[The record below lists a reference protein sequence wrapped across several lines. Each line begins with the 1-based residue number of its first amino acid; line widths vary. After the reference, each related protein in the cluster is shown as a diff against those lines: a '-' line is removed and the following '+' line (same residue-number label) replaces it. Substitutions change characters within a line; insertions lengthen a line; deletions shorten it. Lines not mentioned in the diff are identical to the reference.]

1 MWGLPPGPYAD
12 SSAGHLPPRSG
23 GAAPRRVTPRPCRG
37 AATPRTILLAAGE
50 EGLSVMTR
58 RRVLGR
64 LSALAAGAVAA
75 VAGCGGPGGSAPP
88 PAPGVPPLRRVRYGR
103 QADQFGELHLPA
115 GADPVGV
122 VVVVHGG
129 YWRQPYGA
137 ELGRPLA
144 ADLANRGLAGW
155 NLEYRRVGGSGGW
168 PATFEDIAAGLDALA
183 GPVQQAAGGR
193 LQLDR
198 VVTLGHSAGG
208 HLAVWAAG
216 RHRVPPGAPGADP
229 AVCPIGAVSQAGLL
243 DLVAAARQGLG
254 GDAVPGL
261 LGGPP
266 DAVPGRYAAASPV
279 ALLPLGVPVVC
290 VHGTADHIV
299 PLRQS
304 ELYAMAAGR
313 AAELVA
319 IPGAGHFEL
328 IDPADP
334 AWAICRDAAV
344 RLLAESG

>member
-1 MWGLPPGPYAD
+1 
-12 SSAGHLPPRSG
+12 
-23 GAAPRRVTPRPCRG
+23 
-37 AATPRTILLAAGE
+37 
-50 EGLSVMTR
+50 MTR

-64 LSALAAGAVAA
+64 LSALATGAVSA
-75 VAGCGGPGGSAPP
+75 VAGCGGPGGVAPP
-88 PAPGVPPLRRVRYGR
+88 PGPGVPPGRVRYGM

-129 YWRQPYGA
+129 YWRQAYGA

-144 ADLANRGLAGW
+144 VDLANRGLAAW
-155 NLEYRRVGGSGGW
+155 NLEYRRVGGAGGW

-193 LQLDR
+193 LELDR
-198 VVTLGHSAGG
+198 VVTVGHSAGG
-208 HLAVWAAG
+208 HLAVWAAA
-216 RHRVPPGAPGADP
+216 RHRLPSGAPGTDP
-229 AVCPIGAVSQAGLL
+229 AVRPIGAVSQAGLL
-243 DLVAAARQGLG
+243 DLVVAARQGLG
-254 GDAVPGL
+254 GDAVLDL

-266 DAVPGRYAAASPV
+266 DAVPDRYAAAAPV

-290 VHGTADHIV
+290 VHGTADDIV

-304 ELYAMAAGR
+304 ERYVAAAGR
-313 AAELVA
+313 AAELVT

-344 RLLAESG
+344 RLLAGA

>member
-1 MWGLPPGPYAD
+1 
-12 SSAGHLPPRSG
+12 
-23 GAAPRRVTPRPCRG
+23 
-37 AATPRTILLAAGE
+37 
-50 EGLSVMTR
+50 MTR

-64 LSALAAGAVAA
+64 LSVLAAGTVAA
-75 VAGCGGPGGSAPP
+75 VAGCGGPGGAVPP
-88 PAPGVPPLRRVRYGR
+88 PAPGVPPLRRLRYGT

-122 VVVVHGG
+122 AVVLHGG
-129 YWRQPYGA
+129 YWRQTYGA

-144 ADLANRGLAGW
+144 SDLANQGLAAW
-155 NLEYRRVGGSGGW
+155 NLEYCRVGGAGGW
-168 PATFEDIAAGLDALA
+168 PATFEDVAAGLDALT
-183 GPVQQAAGGR
+183 GPVQQAAAGR
-193 LQLDR
+193 LELDR
-198 VVTLGHSAGG
+198 VVTVGHSAGG
-208 HLAVWAAG
+208 HLAVWAAA
-216 RHRVPPGAPGADP
+216 RHRLPSGAPGADP
-229 AVCPIGAVSQAGLL
+229 VVRPIGAVSQAGLL

-254 GDAVPGL
+254 GDAVPDL

-266 DAVPGRYAAASPV
+266 DAMPDRYAAASPV

-290 VHGTADHIV
+290 VHGTADDIV

-304 ELYAMAAGR
+304 ERYVNAAGR

-334 AWAICRDAAV
+334 AWASCRDAAL
-344 RLLAESG
+344 RLLAVSG